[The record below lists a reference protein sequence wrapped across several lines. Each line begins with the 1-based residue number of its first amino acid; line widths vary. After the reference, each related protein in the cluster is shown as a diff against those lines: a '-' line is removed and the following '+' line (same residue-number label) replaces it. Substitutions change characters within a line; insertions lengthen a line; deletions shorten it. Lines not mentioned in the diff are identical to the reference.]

1 MTPNLNTQTFELEAT
16 TNTGVKVPL
25 KLSIEYP
32 DGFGMYAF
40 KALSQIAESH
50 EVQSAFISALA
61 SDGDASLLDTMAKA
75 GMTLEEDE
83 DGWE

>member
-1 MTPNLNTQTFELEAT
+1 MTLRRNTQTFELEAT
-16 TNTGVKVPL
+16 SDAGVRVPL
-25 KLSIEYP
+25 KLTIEYP

-40 KALSQIAESH
+40 KALSHIAESQ

-75 GMTLEEDE
+75 GMTLEEPE
-83 DGWE
+83 DGRE